1 MFVSNK
7 RVYFKFVVVVKRWN
21 PVEKAIKAASDRRLR
36 KSNPVEN
43 SI

>member
-7 RVYFKFVVVVKRWN
+7 RIYFNFVVVIRRWDL
-21 PVEKAIKAASDRRLR
+21 VENAIKATIDRRLR